1 VPIRG
6 WGSFPYDQQSR
17 VEGKEATDGAGPSTK
32 RVVDKKE
39 SPTCG
44 SFLLAR
50 FRGHEFP
57 GRDLP
62 EGAHLEGLR
71 RAC

>member
-1 VPIRG
+1 M
-6 WGSFPYDQQSR
+6 DQGLQQ
-17 VEGKEATDGAGPSTK
+17 KESSTK
-32 RVVDKKE
+32 KP
-39 SPTCG
+39 PTFG